1 MPESVRTN
9 AGMRVT
15 VNNELRTGV
24 CTECGTRTKKEHY
37 IEGTETKWWAG
48 ENEYP
53 TSHIN
58 LLDLIREKEG
68 KARERVRMVCPKCG
82 GMGKLIVKTFTIP
95 APRPPQCTRPRC
107 LWKFVKNVWACSLMN
122 KYQAKRCDY
131 ASHNRDR
138 IIKEKYRTGEP
149 SPQNI
154 KESIK
159 AIIILRIDKLRRC

>member
-1 MPESVRTN
+1 MAESVRTN
-9 AGMRVT
+9 AGMKVT

-24 CTECGTRTKKEHY
+24 CTECGTRT
-37 IEGTETKWWAG
+37 
-48 ENEYP
+48 
-53 TSHIN
+53 
-58 LLDLIREKEG
+58 EKEFYMDG
-68 KARERVRMVCPKCG
+68 ERKRVRMTCPKCG

-107 LWKFVKNVWACSLMN
+107 LWKFVKAVWACSLMN